1 MVLILFVRTTCPK
14 CEQAHELLEQINDE
28 NVITADPEC
37 YAMEVDIDEDF
48 NWLAEASLHSL
59 LSTPSAALYK
69 DLTDTPIKTWAG
81 SVPTIEEINE
91 IIRAQSQK

>member
-48 NWLAEASLHSL
+48 NGLPRPACIRCCRLR
-59 LSTPSAALYK
+59 ALRF
-69 DLTDTPIKTWAG
+69 
-81 SVPTIEEINE
+81 
-91 IIRAQSQK
+91 IRI